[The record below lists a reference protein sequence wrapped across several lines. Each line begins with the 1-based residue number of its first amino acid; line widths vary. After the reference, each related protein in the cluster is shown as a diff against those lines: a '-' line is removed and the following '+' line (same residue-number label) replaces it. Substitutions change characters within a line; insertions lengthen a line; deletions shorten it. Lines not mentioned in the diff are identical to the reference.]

1 MITGTNIKLR
11 DKRLADAIDN
21 YAWRIDPELAEL
33 DAAPL
38 LTSAFDAYLADY
50 ACELRYPS
58 PTRHSFAIETLDGK
72 HIGNCV
78 YYNIDKAKAKG
89 EAELGVM
96 IGDRDCWDKGYGTD
110 AVTTLLNHI
119 FHQTKLN
126 RIYLK
131 TLTSNPRAHK
141 CFEKCGFTPCGKMTK
156 DGYDFTL
163 MEISRQQWEK
173 EQPEGGKQPAY
184 KVAGQ

>member
-1 MITGTNIKLR
+1 MITMTKIKLR
-11 DKRLADAIDN
+11 DKRLADALDD

-33 DAAPL
+33 DATPL
-38 LTSAFDAYLADY
+38 LTSAFDEYLADY

-78 YYNIDKAKAKG
+78 YYNIDKAKG
-89 EAELGVM
+89 EVEMGII
-96 IGDRDCWDKGYGTD
+96 IGDRDYWDKGYGTD
-110 AVTTLLNHI
+110 AATTLLNHI

-126 RIYLK
+126 RIHLK

-141 CFEKCGFTPCGKMTK
+141 CFEKCGLVPCGKLTK
-156 DGYDFTL
+156 NGYDFTL
-163 MEISRQQWEK
+163 MEIHRQQWER
-173 EQPEGGKQPAY
+173 EQPEGGKQSAY

>member
-1 MITGTNIKLR
+1 MITGTKIKLR
-11 DKRLADAIDN
+11 DKKLADALDD

-33 DAAPL
+33 DATPL
-38 LTSAFDAYLADY
+38 LTSAFDEYLADY

-78 YYNIDKAKAKG
+78 YYNIDKAKGEG

-96 IGDRDCWDKGYGTD
+96 IGDRDYWDKGYGTD

-141 CFEKCGFTPCGKMTK
+141 CFEKCGFVSCGKLAK

-163 MEISRQQWEK
+163 MEIHRQQREK

>member
-1 MITGTNIKLR
+1 MITGTKIKLR
-11 DKRLADAIDN
+11 DKKLADALDD

-33 DAAPL
+33 DATPL
-38 LTSAFDAYLADY
+38 LTSAFDEYLADS
-50 ACELRYPS
+50 ACELHYPS

-78 YYNIDKAKAKG
+78 YYNISETRG
-89 EAELGVM
+89 EVEMGII
-96 IGDRDCWDKGYGTD
+96 IGDRDYWDKGYGTD

-126 RIYLK
+126 RIHLK
-131 TLTSNPRAHK
+131 TLTSNPRAYK
-141 CFEKCGFTPCGKMTK
+141 CFKKCGFVPCGKLTK
-156 DGYDFTL
+156 NGYDFTL
-163 MEISRQQWEK
+163 MEIHRRQWEK
-173 EQPEGGKQPAY
+173 QQPEGGKQSAY

>member
-1 MITGTNIKLR
+1 MITVTKIKLR
-11 DKRLADAIDN
+11 DKRLADALDD

-33 DAAPL
+33 DATPL
-38 LTSAFDAYLADY
+38 LTSVFDEYLAGY
-50 ACELRYPS
+50 ACELRHPS

-78 YYNIDKAKAKG
+78 YYNISETKG
-89 EAELGVM
+89 EVEMGII
-96 IGDRDCWDKGYGTD
+96 IGDRDYWGKSYGAD

-119 FHQTKLN
+119 FRQTKLN
-126 RIYLK
+126 RIHLK

-141 CFEKCGFTPCGKMTK
+141 CFEKCGFVPCGKLTEN
-156 DGYDFTL
+156 GYDFTL
-163 MEISRQQWEK
+163 MEIHRQQWER
-173 EQPEGGKQPAY
+173 EQPEGGKQSAY